1 METSPASLNP
11 SLSAAEIPQF
21 VDKLQEKY
29 VCPVCNSVLRNAM
42 QLQCGHQICEICI
55 DPLFGENTKASC
67 PVKTDEECEDS
78 FSKNEIYKD
87 MCTRREVMKLPVYCQ
102 YSEYGCSET
111 PEWKNL
117 QSHCEKC
124 EYKPVE
130 CDKCQEKVPQN
141 QLTVHKESKCS
152 YRDVVCDHCSQD
164 VPFCQMKSHFEHDC
178 PEYPLKCPNGC
189 EDVVL
194 IRIEMESHLQTCP
207 HKSIPCGYRSIGCD
221 FFDIVEKVE
230 KHQVVATDHH
240 LRLAVS
246 FSGQTS
252 DQNKALHSEIEERKT
267 EIETL
272 KSTVQEL
279 HHENRKLKD
288 EIKPL
293 VNSLKKDTKKKLV
306 TLTERLINLERM
318 VEKQPK
324 REVLEKQEQAISSLK
339 EDLKVCKEQI
349 TQLERVG
356 PQGGSSQGGIPQDI
370 KNQLKTNEKQM
381 AIQDIRLAELDL
393 RFHVLETASYDG
405 VLMWKIRDYYRRK
418 QEAKSDI
425 KNQLKTNEKQMAIQD
440 IRLAE
445 LDLRFHVLETAS
457 YDGVLMWKIRDYYRR
472 KQEAKSDI
480 KNQLKTNEK
489 QMAIQDIR
497 LAELDLRFQVL
508 ETASYDGVLMWKIRD
523 YYWRKQ
529 EAKSGRTLFLYSQP
543 FYTSRTGYKMCA
555 RVYLNGDGMGKG
567 THLSLFFVVMRGE
580 YDALL
585 PWPFQ
590 QKVSLM
596 LLDQD
601 SFRRHVC
608 DTFQPDTTSTSFK
621 RPTTEMNVATGCPLF
636 ISHSVLETK
645 TFLKD
650 DTIFI
655 KVKVDTTN
663 IPVP

>member
-164 VPFCQMKSHFEHDC
+164 VPFCQMKSHFEHEC
-178 PEYPLKCPNGC
+178 LEYPLKCPNGC
-189 EDVVL
+189 ENVVL
-194 IRIEMESHLQTCP
+194 RRIEMESHLQTCP
-207 HKSIPCGYRSIGCD
+207 KKSIPCGYRSIGCD

-279 HHENRKLKD
+279 HHENVKLKN
-288 EIKPL
+288 EIQPL

-356 PQGGSSQGGIPQDI
+356 PQGGSTQGGIPQ
-370 KNQLKTNEKQM
+370 
-381 AIQDIRLAELDL
+381 
-393 RFHVLETASYDG
+393 
-405 VLMWKIRDYYRRK
+405 
-418 QEAKSDI
+418 
-425 KNQLKTNEKQMAIQD
+425 
-440 IRLAE
+440 
-445 LDLRFHVLETAS
+445 
-457 YDGVLMWKIRDYYRR
+457 
-472 KQEAKSDI
+472 DI

-523 YYWRKQ
+523 YYRRKQ
-529 EAKSGRTLFLYSQP
+529 EAKSGRTLSLYSQP

>member
-1 METSPASLNP
+1 MDHNINRTSQRICHAAQGIFLLTWKLFLTSCVESNEVYQLLEINHCCNKVTERKQYSLASLNP

-21 VDKLQEKY
+21 VNKLQDKY

-42 QLQCGHQICEICI
+42 QLQCGHQICETCI

-67 PVKTDEECEDS
+67 PVRTDEECEDS

-194 IRIEMESHLQTCP
+194 RRIEMESHLQTCP
-207 HKSIPCGYRSIGCD
+207 KKSIPCGYRSIGCD
-221 FFDIVEKVE
+221 FFDIIEKVE

-252 DQNKALHSEIEERKT
+252 DQNKALHLEIEERKT
-267 EIETL
+267 ETETL

-279 HHENRKLKD
+279 HHENVKLKN
-288 EIKPL
+288 EIQPL
-293 VNSLKKDTKKKLV
+293 VNSLTKDTKKKLV

-356 PQGGSSQGGIPQDI
+356 PQGGSTQGGIPQ
-370 KNQLKTNEKQM
+370 
-381 AIQDIRLAELDL
+381 
-393 RFHVLETASYDG
+393 
-405 VLMWKIRDYYRRK
+405 
-418 QEAKSDI
+418 
-425 KNQLKTNEKQMAIQD
+425 
-440 IRLAE
+440 
-445 LDLRFHVLETAS
+445 
-457 YDGVLMWKIRDYYRR
+457 
-472 KQEAKSDI
+472 DI

-523 YYWRKQ
+523 YYRRKQ
-529 EAKSGRTLFLYSQP
+529 EAKSGRTLSLYSQP

>member
-1 METSPASLNP
+1 MENSPASLNP

-21 VDKLQEKY
+21 VNKLQDKY

-42 QLQCGHQICEICI
+42 QLQCGHQICETCI

-67 PVKTDEECEDS
+67 PVRTDEECEDS

-194 IRIEMESHLQTCP
+194 RRIEMESHLQTCP
-207 HKSIPCGYRSIGCD
+207 KKSIPCGYRSIGCD
-221 FFDIVEKVE
+221 FFDIIEKVE

-252 DQNKALHSEIEERKT
+252 DQNKALHLEIEERKT
-267 EIETL
+267 ETETL

-279 HHENRKLKD
+279 HHENVKLKN
-288 EIKPL
+288 EIQPL
-293 VNSLKKDTKKKLV
+293 VNSLTKDTKKKLV

-356 PQGGSSQGGIPQDI
+356 PQGGSTQGGIPQ
-370 KNQLKTNEKQM
+370 
-381 AIQDIRLAELDL
+381 
-393 RFHVLETASYDG
+393 
-405 VLMWKIRDYYRRK
+405 
-418 QEAKSDI
+418 
-425 KNQLKTNEKQMAIQD
+425 
-440 IRLAE
+440 
-445 LDLRFHVLETAS
+445 
-457 YDGVLMWKIRDYYRR
+457 
-472 KQEAKSDI
+472 DI

-523 YYWRKQ
+523 YYRRKQ
-529 EAKSGRTLFLYSQP
+529 EAKSGRTLSLYSQP